1 MIVAEKPSPEREPR
15 WERRPDERPREIL
28 DAALRVFAE
37 KGYRCARLEQVA
49 EAAGVTKGTV
59 YHYFAGKEDVL
70 RQAVAQAHE
79 RLFGR
84 LEEMLRRDGGSAES
98 RIRLL
103 VRAAFTP
110 GDQPSE
116 RRPSTSAAR
125 AAVPVL
131 SIAVPS
137 GITPA
142 IITKMRTST
151 WA

>member
-116 RRPSTSAAR
+116 S
-125 AAVPVL
+125 VL
-131 SIAVPS
+131 ALLVQ
-137 GITPA
+137 GLA
-142 IITKMRTST
+142 H
-151 WA
+151 